1 MLSKK
6 SFKNSGKAGACQL
19 PYRIVFDEHSSRLP
33 VLIAEQ
39 NGVFLQTGYPVK
51 MRMDNGPE
59 LISLTLALWAEE
71 HGVIL
76 DFYLFRTLNEVREIR
91 EYGLREYNRKN
102 TDY

>member
-1 MLSKK
+1 
-6 SFKNSGKAGACQL
+6 
-19 PYRIVFDEHSSRLP
+19 
-33 VLIAEQ
+33 
-39 NGVFLQTGYPVK
+39 
-51 MRMDNGPE
+51 MDNGPE